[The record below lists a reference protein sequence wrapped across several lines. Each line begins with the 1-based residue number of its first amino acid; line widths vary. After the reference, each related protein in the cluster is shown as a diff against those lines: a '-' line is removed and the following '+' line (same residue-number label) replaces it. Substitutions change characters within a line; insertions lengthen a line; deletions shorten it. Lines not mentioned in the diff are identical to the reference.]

1 MPHLDAQALIDDPE
15 GMKFLASVLDV
26 PADHPMPA
34 PLAERAVAAVGTI
47 AVKLKVRRRRKRVNF
62 VPAAA

>member
-26 PADHPMPA
+26 PADHPMPV
-34 PLAERAVAAVGTI
+34 PLTERVGNAAAML
-47 AVKLKVRRRRKRVNF
+47 AVKLKAPRRRKRISA
-62 VPAAA
+62 VPEAA